1 MQRREQNSR
10 GMLEYSVYHVFF
22 VRKKYISINYC
33 HAPLVDLEKMHKA
46 IFRMEFIVIEKKGE
60 F

>member
-10 GMLEYSVYHVFF
+10 GMLVFSLSCFF